1 MKEQESLYGS
11 NEQSRGR
18 EYIAKSGAPAVV
30 ILTYSWECSDSISK
44 FADAGEQMV
53 EDVLGK

>member
-1 MKEQESLYGS
+1 MKELESLYGS
-11 NEQSRGR
+11 NGQSKGMGH
-18 EYIAKSGAPAVV
+18 IAESGTPAVV
-30 ILTYSWECSDSISK
+30 ILTYSWECSDSTSK